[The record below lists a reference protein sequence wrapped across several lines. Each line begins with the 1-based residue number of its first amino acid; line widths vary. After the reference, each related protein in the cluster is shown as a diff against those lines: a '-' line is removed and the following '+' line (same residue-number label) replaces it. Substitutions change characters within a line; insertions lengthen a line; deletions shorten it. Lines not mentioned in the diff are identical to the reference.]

1 MIVRGS
7 WVPSSIPSRLLSD
20 PAATLRIT
28 TSIGMISTWRIS
40 CSRMLRRR
48 MKCVGTPMCDSSVKT
63 CSLMRLLSTP
73 LPLIVPFFCA
83 LNAVA
88 SSLKYWISVPGSGPS

>member
-1 MIVRGS
+1 MVRGS
-7 WVPSSIPSRLLSD
+7 CVPSSIPSRFDSE
-20 PAATLRIT
+20 PAATLRTT
-28 TSIGMISTWRIS
+28 TSIGTISTWRIN

-48 MKCVGTPMCDSSVKT
+48 MKCVGTPIWPSSVKT
-63 CSLMRLLSTP
+63 CSEMRLLSTP
-73 LPLIVPFFCA
+73 LPLIVPFFWA